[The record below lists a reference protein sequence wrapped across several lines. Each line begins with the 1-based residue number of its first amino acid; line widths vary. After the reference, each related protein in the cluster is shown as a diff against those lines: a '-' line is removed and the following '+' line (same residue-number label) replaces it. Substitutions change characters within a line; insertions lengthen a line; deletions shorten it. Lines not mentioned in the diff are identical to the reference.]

1 MKTVQAQLGQ
11 GEALPHPLKKD
22 LAGHWALVVL
32 GKAKLTLVSP
42 VPAVSLCDAPE
53 PSSILPSASAGEQ
66 KLAV

>member
-22 LAGHWALVVL
+22 LAGHWALLVL

-42 VPAVSLCDAPE
+42 VPAV
-53 PSSILPSASAGEQ
+53 
-66 KLAV
+66 